1 MPGLADTHWKTSPF
15 WKRKGEGERGGLGK
29 GGRGNCGQDVKLIN

>member
-15 WKRKGEGERGGLGK
+15 CKRKGEGKRGGGGLGK
-29 GGRGNCGQDVKLIN
+29 GGRGNCGQDVK